1 MTIIKG
7 WRAIA
12 QTFGVTQAVAHGW
25 REQGAPSSCFPAA
38 RKRRCPPP
46 TSLSC
51 GRGCPVGMAPPP
63 LPPPCRHFPRQ
74 RRKPTPCRIHTPPH
88 RNRLYLP
95 TSQPPR
101 RPRHAPTVEP
111 RAWCGDTVTAGVAS
125 GATPSFQVPADGKR
139 SGSEGSRALRTFLR
153 RRQLPAATT
162 GLFPAGVRT
171 LVVTAHNFCMEHGIT
186 K

>member
-25 REQGAPSSCFPAA
+25 REQGAPILLLPGGKKETVPAA
-38 RKRRCPPP
+38 NVPELWAW
-46 TSLSC
+46 LS
-51 GRGCPVGMAPPP
+51 GRYGPAASSPALPP
-63 LPPPCRHFPRQ
+63 LPRQ

-162 GLFPAGVRT
+162 GLFPAGVRDLGCGQPT
-171 LVVTAHNFCMEHGIT
+171 TFAWNTA
-186 K
+186 